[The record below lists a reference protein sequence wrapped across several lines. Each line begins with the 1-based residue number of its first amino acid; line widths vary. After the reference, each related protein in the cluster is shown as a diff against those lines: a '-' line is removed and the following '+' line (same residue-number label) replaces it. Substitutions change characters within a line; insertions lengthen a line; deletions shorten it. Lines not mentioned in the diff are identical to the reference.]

1 MRSLLLPA
9 MNAVYPFVE
18 LAMSMRGKREVRP
31 VLNARPDTSALKV
44 SLSKI
49 LLLQM
54 VVVQS

>member
-18 LAMSMRGKREVRP
+18 LAMSMRGGRELRP

-44 SLSKI
+44 SLCKI